1 MLIEAD
7 DAAFTAMVILE
18 APPGLRLAEKDWES
32 VEILTMLWRLAQGI
46 QAQFTPAAW
55 MIVEDGELVGLCSL
69 KNAPGADRRVEIGY
83 GVAPCRRGRGVARR
97 AIGELLD
104 WARNDARVSVV
115 TADTGVDN
123 IASQRVLER
132 NGFVRVGTKV
142 DDEDGALI
150 CWEIDVGR

>member
-7 DAAFTAMVILE
+7 DAAFSALVVLE
-18 APPGLRLAEKDWES
+18 APAGLRLAEKEWES

-46 QAQFTPAAW
+46 QSRFTPAAW

-69 KNAPGADRRVEIGY
+69 KNAPGTDRRVEIGY
-83 GVAPCRRGRGVARR
+83 GVAPSRRGRGVARR
-97 AIGELLD
+97 AIGEVLA
-104 WARNDARVSVV
+104 WAQNDGRVAVV

-132 NGFVRVGTKV
+132 NGFVRVGTRV
-142 DDEDGALI
+142 DDEDGELI
-150 CWEIDVGR
+150 CWEISVER